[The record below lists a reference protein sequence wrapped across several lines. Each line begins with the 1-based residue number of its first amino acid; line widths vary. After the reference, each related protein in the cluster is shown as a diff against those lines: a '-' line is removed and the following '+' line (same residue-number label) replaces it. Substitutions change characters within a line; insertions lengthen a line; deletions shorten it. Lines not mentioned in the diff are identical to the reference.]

1 MKVRPII
8 IILALTAFVTAMG
21 GYLYADF
28 PTSGLMAG
36 EWEFVIVT
44 VSVVIGFISIVLY
57 RKANR
62 EIGKRRQVEEEL
74 RGISD
79 RLQAMIKASP
89 LAVIIIDVNGN
100 VELWNPAAEQVFGW
114 TEQEIIG
121 RSLYIVP
128 PDRHNEY
135 QQLRKEVFT
144 QGKAFKAM
152 ETQRLKKDGTLI
164 DVSLSTAPLHDAHG
178 HVTAAIGIYE
188 DISERKKAGE
198 EIRFLASIIQNLP
211 DAVCGIDLNGVMV
224 AWNSGAE
231 KMLGYT
237 AGEIIGKPVTSVIPD
252 EIARRELEHCL
263 TILNSEGYLSGY
275 ESVRLA
281 KDGRRVP
288 VELTAV
294 AIRDSAQKIKNY
306 ASIMA
311 DITERKKAE
320 EERLKSHMLESIG
333 ILAGG
338 IAHDFNNLL
347 NVIIGDIHV
356 AKISMQPGDKAFSR
370 LSDAE
375 QICEMAGELSKRLI
389 TFATG
394 GDPLKKVMPLAA
406 LLTETVTAML
416 KGTTIRA
423 EFDLPDDFSVAVDEG
438 QMKQVFNNLVVNA
451 KEAMPNGGTL
461 TVRGENISI
470 SAQDRVPVREGN
482 YVKIS
487 IRDTGAGIPEEN
499 LARIFDPYYTTKDTY
514 ARKGLGLGLAVCYS
528 VIKRHDGLI
537 TVESEVGKGTTFYIY
552 LPAVSQT

>member
-1 MKVRPII
+1 M
-8 IILALTAFVTAMG
+8 
-21 GYLYADF
+21 
-28 PTSGLMAG
+28 
-36 EWEFVIVT
+36 
-44 VSVVIGFISIVLY
+44 
-57 RKANR
+57 
-62 EIGKRRQVEEEL
+62 
-74 RGISD
+74 SD
-79 RLQAMIKASP
+79 
-89 LAVIIIDVNGN
+89 V
-100 VELWNPAAEQVFGW
+100 
-114 TEQEIIG
+114 
-121 RSLYIVP
+121 
-128 PDRHNEY
+128 
-135 QQLRKEVFT
+135 
-144 QGKAFKAM
+144 
-152 ETQRLKKDGTLI
+152 
-164 DVSLSTAPLHDAHG
+164 
-178 HVTAAIGIYE
+178 
-188 DISERKKAGE
+188 
-198 EIRFLASIIQNLP
+198 
-211 DAVCGIDLNGVMV
+211 
-224 AWNSGAE
+224 
-231 KMLGYT
+231 
-237 AGEIIGKPVTSVIPD
+237 
-252 EIARRELEHCL
+252 
-263 TILNSEGYLSGY
+263 
-275 ESVRLA
+275 
-281 KDGRRVP
+281 
-288 VELTAV
+288 
-294 AIRDSAQKIKNY
+294 
-306 ASIMA
+306 
-311 DITERKKAE
+311 TERKKAE
-320 EERLKSHMLESIG
+320 GERLKSHMLESIG

-423 EFDLPDDFSVAVDEG
+423 AFDLPDDLSVAVDEG

-487 IRDTGAGIPEEN
+487 IRDAGAGIPEEN